1 MMGSGVMPFSKQ
13 RPPATADKL
22 AAARLL
28 AERGPI
34 YGKDAVTALGW
45 TTERWWDVVG
55 KCKEWFSLTS
65 IGWVLSE
72 DGRQAAE
79 QYAAEGSPQ

>member
-1 MMGSGVMPFSKQ
+1 MLGSGIMPFSKR

-22 AAARLL
+22 AVARLL
-28 AERGPI
+28 ADRGPI
-34 YGKDAVTALGW
+34 YGDAAVKALGW

-65 IGWVLSE
+65 TGWILSP
-72 DGRQAAE
+72 DGRRALEDHAA
-79 QYAAEGSPQ
+79 AGSPQ